1 MVNLSN
7 STKALTKKSD
17 FDCKSMSS
25 IGFGE
30 GQKQTGCEQN
40 NNNPKPLQMVD
51 LGTKKE
57 PLSSTDIGS
66 KQTRPAGLEP
76 ATYGL
81 EIRCSIRLSYGR
93 FNS

>member
-66 KQTRPAGLEP
+66 KTNTPGRTRTCDLRIRNPLLYPAELR
-76 ATYGL
+76 AL
-81 EIRCSIRLSYGR
+81 
-93 FNS
+93 